1 MNKFL
6 VGNLRQHCM
15 DTIKLPKQRR
25 RYFSGDNDNL
35 FYKKII
41 PEGVGSSL
49 VSIVPRENMLPQFSM
64 MAPSLMIFAIFSL
77 LSEMSHYDDCESSEE
92 RPDSCFQHVPAET
105 NDPYTGGTIDN
116 TGGYYIIKNG
126 HHGQFLEWSNFTGTL
141 VDFNKNDHLDWL
153 DRTAR
158 ITKPTLEQVQTSVT
172 LTIDQEHSW
181 VVGTTTSAQG
191 IFFEWAANVNDMG
204 VLGRRHV
211 VGGQAAPGE
220 YETYT
225 PDTTDFSRV
234 PTDVIDF

>member
-1 MNKFL
+1 
-6 VGNLRQHCM
+6 
-15 DTIKLPKQRR
+15 
-25 RYFSGDNDNL
+25 
-35 FYKKII
+35 
-41 PEGVGSSL
+41 
-49 VSIVPRENMLPQFSM
+49 
-64 MAPSLMIFAIFSL
+64 
-77 LSEMSHYDDCESSEE
+77 MSHYDDCESSEE

-181 VVGTTTSAQG
+181 VVDELSGQG

-211 VGGQAAPGE
+211 VGSKAAPEE

-234 PTDVIDF
+234 PTDVIGFRLSARTHDAALVDRLDIKTNDGQIFKNLSFGRDDHDAFCFSVVPERDWYQCLGGKSHLCIDFCTNG